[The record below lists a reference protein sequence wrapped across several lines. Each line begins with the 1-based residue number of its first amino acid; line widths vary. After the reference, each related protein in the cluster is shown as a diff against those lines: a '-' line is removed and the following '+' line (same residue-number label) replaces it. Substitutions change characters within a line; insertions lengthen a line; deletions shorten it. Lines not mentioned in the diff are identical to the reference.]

1 MDKTLP
7 NNAGNEGSIPGQGA
21 KIPHASW
28 PKNQNRNSIATNSI
42 KTFKMVKKK
51 KNCCRAQELGSLR
64 VPASWHCH
72 SLAVLIGHMS

>member
-51 KNCCRAQELGSLR
+51 KIVAE
-64 VPASWHCH
+64 HK
-72 SLAVLIGHMS
+72 SLAASVSQPLGTAIP

>member
-51 KNCCRAQELGSLR
+51 KKFVAEHKSSAASMSQPLGTAI
-64 VPASWHCH
+64 P
-72 SLAVLIGHMS
+72 